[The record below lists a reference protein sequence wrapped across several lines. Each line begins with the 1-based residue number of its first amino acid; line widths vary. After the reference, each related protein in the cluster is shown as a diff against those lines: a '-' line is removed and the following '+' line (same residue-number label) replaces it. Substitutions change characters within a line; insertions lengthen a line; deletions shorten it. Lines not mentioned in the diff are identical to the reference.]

1 MWSEAET
8 MHGNLPLGD
17 EEESNYAYLAGLAI
31 DLYSNDKNWDSLDCQ
46 TKDTIQGMIA
56 ENSMSGYFAGG
67 ICEYLGIQNTIW
79 PLPVYDTAEY
89 DAYERKGKGAEP
101 GMGPGPGKKEYG
113 FSLYPNPTNGNF
125 IAESSGGR
133 LSLMSID
140 GRVLKEYKLK
150 KGKERLELPESLAA
164 GVYMIKYKGAEIDEV
179 LRLIYQR

>member
-1 MWSEAET
+1 MVSVDSNGCLIAGCAPT
-8 MHGNLPLGD
+8 IVKPLEQKK
-17 EEESNYAYLAGLAI
+17 EEELL
-31 DLYSNDKNWDSLDCQ
+31 
-46 TKDTIQGMIA
+46 
-56 ENSMSGYFAGG
+56 
-67 ICEYLGIQNTIW
+67 
-79 PLPVYDTAEY
+79 V
-89 DAYERKGKGAEP
+89 
-101 GMGPGPGKKEYG
+101 
-113 FSLYPNPTNGNF
+113 YPNPTNGNF